1 MIAGEVPMEPWIV
14 SDPDTLAGKPRVRGT
29 RLSVAFLIELV
40 ASGATREQILA
51 SYPHL
56 PPEGLEAAFR
66 YAADALREDV
76 VWDTRVPA

>member
-1 MIAGEVPMEPWIV
+1 MEPWIV
-14 SDPDTLAGKPRVRGT
+14 SDADTLAGKPRVRGT
-29 RLSVAFLIELV
+29 RLSVAFLLDLV

-56 PPEGLEAAFR
+56 PPAGLDAALR

>member
-1 MIAGEVPMEPWIV
+1 MEPWIV
-14 SDPDTLAGKPRVRGT
+14 SDPDILTGKPHVRGT

-56 PPEGLEAAFR
+56 PAAGLDAALR
-66 YAADALREDV
+66 YAADALGDDV
-76 VWDTRVPA
+76 VWDTRVSA

>member
-1 MIAGEVPMEPWIV
+1 MVEVEATMEPWIV
-14 SDPDTLAGKPRVRGT
+14 SDLDTLAGKPRVRGT

-51 SYPHL
+51 SYPYL
-56 PPEGLEAAFR
+56 PPEGLEAALR
-66 YAADALREDV
+66 YAAEALQNDV

>member
-1 MIAGEVPMEPWIV
+1 MDTWIV
-14 SDPDTLAGKPRVRGT
+14 SDAATLGGKPRVRGT

-40 ASGATREQILA
+40 ASGATREQILS

-56 PPEGLEAAFR
+56 PPDGLDAALR
-66 YAADALREDV
+66 YAADALREEV

>member
-1 MIAGEVPMEPWIV
+1 MITGEAQMEPWIV

-56 PPEGLEAAFR
+56 PPEGLEAALR